1 MISLAIEEKV
11 RNLKNIESTFELF
24 EFLGYANYLYDKTYK
39 RDKIDFGIP
48 KDVIPNIENIYS
60 IFNIEKYLFC
70 FFIDTKKIS
79 RPFLKTIS
87 KSLLDSYIRVLL
99 IFTDDWKTYYFTLPQ
114 YEKLEGKKKLKLS
127 TLILDATQIYHTD
140 LEVISTL
147 EITQKETY
155 REIWRDCWQQA
166 FSKERVNDQFFKD
179 FERVFFELRSLAN
192 HQIEDVKLSH
202 EFAQQT
208 LNRLIFLYFI
218 AKKEW
223 LDSDKKFISNFYKE
237 YKIERNKGNLPQ
249 DSFYENWL
257 KILFF
262 EVFNKSYPNL
272 GIARYIPADLKN
284 NLITFPYLN
293 GGLFNEEEFDKL
305 GINIPD
311 SMFNKIFAFLD
322 KYNFTIKEDLPL
334 DVEVAVDPQM
344 LGYLYESFANIAEE
358 IYERNDLGVFYTPVS
373 EVDFMVR
380 RCLVEYFANHLEKIP
395 KDIIYKL
402 VFDEDKKEA
411 IEYMNRHNLWG
422 DLEFLIEDVKIVDPA
437 CGSGA
442 FLLGCLKVLVE
453 LTQILERNLG
463 RERKD
468 FDIKKDIIG
477 SNLLGVDVMKW
488 ALHCAELRLWLS
500 MIVEADLPFER
511 RKEPLLPNFNLRLR
525 VGDSLVQK
533 IGGINLDLRD
543 LNISKETKRKLN
555 YLKEEKQKFYLNNP
569 SRKFDNYEAIQKE
582 EIKIFQEILRE
593 EIINLTKRVP
603 LLKDQLDK
611 TNQLNIFGETSKD
624 KVKKENIVNEIK
636 LLEEKRGI
644 IERVYNELEKKGKQ
658 FVIWKIDF
666 ADVFEEKQGFDIV
679 IGNPPYI
686 RQEKISPPFRSK
698 KEVNLK
704 EKSKYKDELIDSIK
718 IKYPFIKKFDKKCDY
733 YIYFYFHGL
742 SLLNPKGTFCFIT
755 SNSWLDVGYGKVL
768 QEYLAKFVPIK
779 AIYDNQTKRSFEH
792 ASINT
797 VIVFFGAPKF
807 KEDKNPN
814 PTCLDNVAKF
824 IMLKKPYEEVI
835 SSNNLIVID
844 KFNFDDQNLF
854 GNIYKTDQF
863 RVYGI
868 KQRDLLEEGL
878 EIKQNKNKM
887 FEDKLSGEYNG
898 SKWGGKYLRAPDIYF
913 TILEKAKGKLVRLGD
928 IAEVRRGFT
937 TGANEFFYVEDVT
950 DRVDF
955 FQIKPKINNIG
966 DFDNIEEIKKMSL
979 RIVYNKKGD
988 VYWLIEEEFLKP
1000 VLTEIKNSKGI
1011 KIQTNEY
1018 IFIYPDIDFRKTNY
1032 KANDYIKW
1040 GALLKTSG
1048 RQKQKKGILLPQI
1061 ESLQVRKHWYSFKP
1075 SEQLFSDI
1083 FWQKRVGERFAIFYS
1098 KNKIFADQKL
1108 YPLLN
1113 IKCLKENL
1121 IMVLNSIIQRLF
1133 LEIYSVS
1140 YTGSYTLIEIS
1151 TESAKNLLI
1160 VNPNK
1165 IKNLSKYDLSNKSFK
1180 SIFQELGFDS
1190 TIPIRE
1196 QEPNP
1201 LSDRKVLDD
1210 VVFDALGLTEEERR
1224 EVYWATAEL
1233 VKNRLDKARSVK
1245 KK

>member
-1 MISLAIEEKV
+1 MSLVTIEEKV
-11 RNLKNIESTFELF
+11 KNLKDIDSTFELF
-24 EFLGYANYLYDKTYK
+24 EFLGYKEYLFDKTYK

-70 FFIDTKKIS
+70 FFIDNKKIS

-99 IFTDDWKTYYFTLPQ
+99 IFTDDWQTYYFILPQ

-127 TLILDATQIYHTD
+127 TLILDTTQIYHTD

-166 FSKERVNDQFFKD
+166 FNKKRVNDQFFKD
-179 FERVFFELRSLAN
+179 FEKVFFELRSLAN

-262 EVFNKSYPNL
+262 EVFNKAFPNL

-305 GINIPD
+305 GISIPD

-334 DVEVAVDPQM
+334 DIEVAVDPQM

-358 IYERNDLGVFYTPVS
+358 IYERNDLGVFYTPVC

-380 RCLVEYFANHLEKIP
+380 RSLVEYFANHLEKIP
-395 KDIIYKL
+395 KEIIYKL

-422 DLEFLIEDVKIVDPA
+422 DLEFLIEDIKIVDPA

-442 FLLGCLKVLVE
+442 FLLGGLKVLVE
-453 LTQILERNLG
+453 LTQILEQNLG

-500 MIVEADLPFER
+500 MIVEEDIPADR
-511 RKEPLLPNFNLRLR
+511 RKEALLPNFNLRLR

-533 IGGINLDLRD
+533 IGDINLNLRD
-543 LNISKETKRKLN
+543 ITISKEIKKKLN
-555 YLKEEKQKFYLNNP
+555 YLKEEKYKFYRNDP
-569 SRKFDNYEAIQKE
+569 SRKFKDYEAVKRE

-593 EIINLTKRVP
+593 EIINLDKKIQILNIQLSKR
-603 LLKDQLDK
+603 
-611 TNQLNIFGETSKD
+611 NQLNIYGEQSKE
-624 KVKKENIVNEIK
+624 KVEKENVKNEMK
-636 LLEEKRGI
+636 FLEEK
-644 IERVYNELEKKGKQ
+644 IELIKKAYSKLEKKGKQ
-658 FVIWKIDF
+658 FVIWEIDF

-686 RQEKISPPFRSK
+686 RQEKISPPFRPK
-698 KEVNLK
+698 KEINLQ
-704 EKSKYKDELIDSIK
+704 EKRKYKEDLIESIK
-718 IKYPFIKKFDKKCDY
+718 IKYPFIKEFNRKCDY

-755 SNSWLDVGYGKVL
+755 SNSWLDVEYGKIL
-768 QEYLAKFVPIK
+768 QEFLVKYVPIK
-779 AIYDNQTKRSFEH
+779 AIYDNQVNRAFEH

-797 VIVFFGAPKF
+797 VIVFFGAPII
-807 KEDKNPN
+807 ENNKNPN
-814 PTCLDNVAKF
+814 PTCLDNFAKF
-824 IMLKKPYEEVI
+824 VMLKKPYEEVI

-844 KFNFDDQNLF
+844 KFNPDDQSLF
-854 GNIYKTDQF
+854 GNILKTDQF
-863 RVYGI
+863 RVYAI
-868 KQRDLLEEGL
+868 KQRDLLEDGL
-878 EIKQNKNKM
+878 EIKKEEDNEM
-887 FEDKLSGEYNG
+887 FEDKLSGEYIG

-913 TILEKAKGKLVRLGD
+913 TILEKGKDKLVRLGD
-928 IAEVRRGFT
+928 IADVRFGIK
-937 TGANEFFYVEDVT
+937 TGANEFFYVEEVT
-950 DRVDF
+950 DKIDF
-955 FQIKPKINNIG
+955 LQIKSKIKNLRE
-966 DFDNIEEIKKMSL
+966 FSNIEEIKKDGL
-979 RIVYNKKGD
+979 RVVHNKKD
-988 VYWLIEEEFLKP
+988 DSCWLIEEEFLKP
-1000 VLTEIKNSKGI
+1000 VIKSPR
-1011 KIQTNEY
+1011 E
-1018 IFIYPDIDFRKTNY
+1018 
-1032 KANDYIKW
+1032 
-1040 GALLKTSG
+1040 
-1048 RQKQKKGILLPQI
+1048 
-1061 ESLQVRKHWYSFKP
+1061 
-1075 SEQLFSDI
+1075 
-1083 FWQKRVGERFAIFYS
+1083 
-1098 KNKIFADQKL
+1098 
-1108 YPLLN
+1108 
-1113 IKCLKENL
+1113 C
-1121 IMVLNSIIQRLF
+1121 NSIIVKMEDLKYMVFMCNKSKRELKGTKAIEYITWGEKQKYHKRPTCASRRYWWNLGKQEKQDFLF
-1133 LEIYSVS
+1133 LRFRDKRNWTPIISKEIDIQIGDVVFVGRICPNKKWALGYILNSTMGILISEIFGRANLGDGLLTTYGPEILSFIVLDP
-1140 YTGSYTLIEIS
+1140 TLIENDICKNILIS
-1151 TESAKNLLI
+1151 MDK
-1160 VNPNK
+1160 
-1165 IKNLSKYDLSNKSFK
+1165 KSVLP
-1180 SIFQELGFDS
+1180 IFQELGFDQMK
-1190 TIPIRE
+1190 PIRE
-1196 QEPNP
+1196 QQPNP
-1201 LSDRKVLDD
+1201 LLDRKALDD
-1210 VVFDALGLTEEERR
+1210 VVFDVLGLTNEERK

>member
-1 MISLAIEEKV
+1 MIPLAIEEKV
-11 RNLKNIESTFELF
+11 KNLKDIDSIFELF
-24 EFLGYANYLYDKTYK
+24 EFLGYKKYLYDKTYK

-60 IFNIEKYLFC
+60 IFNIEKHLYC
-70 FFIDTKKIS
+70 FFIETKNIS
-79 RPFLKTIS
+79 SRSFLKIIS

-99 IFTDDWKTYYFTLPQ
+99 IFTDDWKTYYFILPQ

-127 TLILDATQIYHTD
+127 TLILDTTQIYHTD

-147 EITQKETY
+147 GITSGDASY
-155 REIWRDCWQQA
+155 RDIWRDRWQQA
-166 FSKERVNDQFFKD
+166 FSKERVNDRFFED
-179 FERVFFELRSLAN
+179 FEKVFFELRSLVN
-192 HQIEDVKLSH
+192 NKIKDVKISH

-218 AKKEW
+218 AKKKW
-223 LDSDKKFISNFYKE
+223 LASDKKFISNFYKE

-262 EVFNKSYPNL
+262 EVFNKSFPNL
-272 GIARYIPADLKN
+272 GIAKYIPVELKN
-284 NLITFPYLN
+284 SLITFPYLN

-322 KYNFTIKEDLPL
+322 KYNFTIKEDSPL
-334 DVEVAVDPQM
+334 DIEVAVDPQM

-380 RCLVEYFANHLEKIP
+380 RSLVEYFANHLEKIP

-411 IEYMNRHNLWG
+411 IEYMNRHNIWG

-442 FLLGCLKVLVE
+442 FLLGSLKALME
-453 LTQILERNLG
+453 LTQIIERYLG

-477 SNLLGVDVMKW
+477 NNLFGVDVMKW

-500 MIVEADLPFER
+500 MIVEADLSEER
-511 RKEPLLPNFNLRLR
+511 RKEALLPNFNLRLR

-533 IGGINLDLRD
+533 IGDINFDLKS
-543 LNISKETKRKLN
+543 LNVSREIKRKLN
-555 YLKEEKQKFYLNNP
+555 YLKEEKQKFYRNDP

-593 EIINLTKRVP
+593 EIINLTKRIP

-636 LLEEKRGI
+636 LLEEKGGI
-644 IERVYNELEKKGKQ
+644 IERVYNELEKKEKQ
-658 FVIWKIDF
+658 FVIWEIDF
-666 ADVFEEKQGFDIV
+666 ADVFEEKHGFDIV

-686 RQEKISPPFRSK
+686 RQEKISPPFRPK
-698 KEVNLK
+698 KEINLE
-704 EKSKYKDELIDSIK
+704 EKRKYKEDLIESIK
-718 IKYPFIKKFDKKCDY
+718 IKYPFIKEFNRKCDY

-779 AIYDNQTKRSFEH
+779 AICDNQVKRSFEH

-797 VIVFFGAPKF
+797 IIVFFGAPLIKNS
-807 KEDKNPN
+807 KNPR
-814 PTCLDNVAKF
+814 PTCLDNVVKF
-824 IMLKKPYEEVI
+824 IMLKKPYEEVV
-835 SSNNLIVID
+835 SAQNLIAID
-844 KFNFDDQNLF
+844 NFIPDTQSLF
-854 GNIYKTDQF
+854 GNILKTNDF
-863 RVYGI
+863 RVYAI
-868 KQRDLLEEGL
+868 KQEDLLKEGL
-878 EIKQNKNKM
+878 EVKEDKNEM
-887 FEDKLSGEYNG
+887 FENKLFGEYTG
-898 SKWGGKYLRAPDIYF
+898 SKWGGKYLRAPDVFF
-913 TILEKAKGKLVRLGD
+913 TILKKAKNKLVSLNKFCKVETYLNTGGADKFFFVQKIKD
-928 IAEVRRGFT
+928 ID
-937 TGANEFFYVEDVT
+937 NNYC
-950 DRVDF
+950 
-955 FQIKPKINNIG
+955 IINNVEYSTNFIVEKELIVH
-966 DFDNIEEIKKMSL
+966 FIKTPQTLNKVLIRENDLSNVWLL
-979 RIVYNKKGD
+979 RIPRDYKIKDKK
-988 VYWLIEEEFLKP
+988 VF
-1000 VLTEIKNSKGI
+1000 N
-1011 KIQTNEY
+1011 
-1018 IFIYPDIDFRKTNY
+1018 
-1032 KANDYIKW
+1032 YIKW
-1040 GALLKTSG
+1040 GENKKYNLKSG
-1048 RQKQKKGILLPQI
+1048 RQNKSKWWCLPSQAF
-1061 ESLQVRKHWYSFKP
+1061 KYSEIIWP
-1075 SEQLFSDI
+1075 RLFNDSHIIYWNKDL
-1083 FWQKRVGERFAIFYS
+1083 FPFTNFYS
-1098 KNKIFADQKL
+1098 IWLPDNKMDWIKLFNSSFIWFSREIFGKVNYGEGAIKTDGNDIKKML
-1108 YPLLN
+1108 IISPTEN
-1113 IKCLKENL
+1113 IRNVNFDFNRN
-1121 IMVLNSIIQRLF
+1121 IG
-1133 LEIYSVS
+1133 SVF
-1140 YTGSYTLIEIS
+1140 YEFGF
-1151 TESAKNLLI
+1151 
-1160 VNPNK
+1160 NPTK
-1165 IKNLSKYDLSNKSFK
+1165 P
-1180 SIFQELGFDS
+1180 
-1190 TIPIRE
+1190 TRE

-1201 LSDRKVLDD
+1201 LPDRKALDD
-1210 VVFDALGLTEEERR
+1210 VVFDALGLTEEERK

>member
-1 MISLAIEEKV
+1 MIPFTIEEKV
-11 RNLKNIESTFELF
+11 RNLKDIDSTFELF

-39 RDKIDFGIP
+39 RDKIGFGIP
-48 KDVIPNIENIYS
+48 KDIIPNIENIYS
-60 IFNIEKYLFC
+60 IFNIEKHLYC
-70 FFIDTKKIS
+70 FFIETKNIS
-79 RPFLKTIS
+79 SRSFLKIIS

-99 IFTDDWKTYYFTLPQ
+99 IFTDDWKTYYFILPQ

-127 TLILDATQIYHTD
+127 TLILDTTQIYHTD

-155 REIWRDCWQQA
+155 RDIWRDCWQKA
-166 FSKERVNDQFFKD
+166 FNKKRVNDQFFKD
-179 FERVFFELRSLAN
+179 FEKVFFELRSLIN
-192 HQIEDVKLSH
+192 NKIKDVKISH

-223 LDSDKKFISNFYKE
+223 LASDKKFISNFYKE
-237 YKIERNKGNLPQ
+237 YKIERNKGNVPK

-257 KILFF
+257 KILFL

-272 GIARYIPADLKN
+272 GIARYIPAELKN
-284 NLITFPYLN
+284 SLITFPYLN

-311 SMFNKIFAFLD
+311 SMFNKIFTFLD

-344 LGYLYESFANIAEE
+344 LGYLYESFANSEE

-380 RCLVEYFANHLEKIP
+380 RSLVEYFANHLEKIP
-395 KDIIYKL
+395 KDIIYRF

-411 IEYMNRHNLWG
+411 LEYINKHNLWG

-442 FLLGCLKVLVE
+442 FLLGSLKALME
-453 LTQILERNLG
+453 LTQIIERYLG

-477 SNLLGVDVMKW
+477 NNLFGVDVMKW

-500 MIVEADLPFER
+500 MIVEADLSEDR
-511 RKEPLLPNFNLRLR
+511 RKEALLPNFNLRLR

-533 IGGINLDLRD
+533 IGDINFDLKS
-543 LNISKETKRKLN
+543 LNVSREIKRKLN
-555 YLKEEKQKFYLNNP
+555 YLKEEKQKFYRNDP

-593 EIINLTKRVP
+593 EIINLTKRIP

-636 LLEEKRGI
+636 LLEEKGGI
-644 IERVYNELEKKGKQ
+644 IERVYNELEKKEKQ
-658 FVIWKIDF
+658 FVIWEIDF
-666 ADVFEEKQGFDIV
+666 ADVFEEKHGFDIV

-686 RQEKISPPFRSK
+686 RQEKISPPFRPK
-698 KEVNLK
+698 KEINLE
-704 EKSKYKDELIDSIK
+704 EKRKYKEDLIESIK
-718 IKYPFIKKFDKKCDY
+718 IKYPFIKEFNRKCDY

-797 VIVFFGAPKF
+797 VIVFFGAPLIKNN
-807 KEDKNPN
+807 KNPN
-814 PTCLDNVAKF
+814 PACLDNIAKF
-824 IMLKKPYEEVI
+824 IMLKKPYEEII
-835 SSNNLIVID
+835 SSQNLITID
-844 KFNFDDQNLF
+844 KFNPDNQNLF
-854 GNIYKTDQF
+854 GNILKENDF
-863 RVYGI
+863 RVYAI
-868 KQRDLLEEGL
+868 RQEDLLKEGL
-878 EIKQNKNKM
+878 EVKEDKNKM
-887 FEDKLSGEYNG
+887 FENKLFDEYTG

-913 TILEKAKGKLVRLGD
+913 TILKKGKGKLIKLGD
-928 IAEVRRGFT
+928 IAEVSRGFT

-950 DRVDF
+950 DKVNIL
-955 FQIKPKINNIG
+955 QIKPKVKNME
-966 DFDNIEEIKKMSL
+966 DFSNIEEIKKAGL
-979 RIVYNKKGD
+979 RITYNRGD
-988 VYWLIEEEFLKP
+988 DAYWLIEEEFLKP
-1000 VLTEIKNSKGI
+1000 VIKSPRECKSIIAKIEDLKYKVFMCHKSKTELKGTKSIEYITWGEKQSYHKRPTCASRKYWWNLGAQRLAFCSYPMVNNERLIFSVNKGI
-1011 KIQTNEY
+1011 YNDANLVGIYPKNEY
-1018 IFIYPDIDFRKTNY
+1018 GLKLLYSLNSTYNMLNMELLGV
-1032 KANDYIKW
+1032 ANLGEGAIKQNPIYIKRSIVINPDNIR
-1040 GALLKTSG
+1040 LNFNQDILK
-1048 RQKQKKGILLPQI
+1048 R
-1061 ESLQVRKHWYSFKP
+1061 
-1075 SEQLFSDI
+1075 
-1083 FWQKRVGERFAIFYS
+1083 
-1098 KNKIFADQKL
+1098 
-1108 YPLLN
+1108 N
-1113 IKCLKENL
+1113 I
-1121 IMVLNSIIQRLF
+1121 
-1133 LEIYSVS
+1133 
-1140 YTGSYTLIEIS
+1140 
-1151 TESAKNLLI
+1151 
-1160 VNPNK
+1160 
-1165 IKNLSKYDLSNKSFK
+1165 K
-1180 SIFQELGFDS
+1180 SIFIELGFNLNV
-1190 TIPIRE
+1190 PLRE
-1196 QEPNP
+1196 QQPNP
-1201 LSDRKVLDD
+1201 LPDRKALDD
-1210 VVFDALGLTEEERR
+1210 VVFDVLGLTEEERK

>member
-1 MISLAIEEKV
+1 MIPLAIEEKV
-11 RNLKNIESTFELF
+11 RNLKDIDSIFELF
-24 EFLGYANYLYDKTYK
+24 GFLGYKKYLYDKTYK

-60 IFNIEKYLFC
+60 IFNIEKHLYC
-70 FFIDTKKIS
+70 FFIESKNIS
-79 RPFLKTIS
+79 SRSFLKIIS

-127 TLILDATQIYHTD
+127 TLILDTTQIYHTD

-147 EITQKETY
+147 GITSGDASY
-155 REIWRDCWQQA
+155 RDIWRDCWQQA
-166 FSKERVNDQFFKD
+166 FNKERVNDQFFKD
-179 FERVFFELRSLAN
+179 FEKVFFELRTLAN
-192 HQIEDVKLSH
+192 RQIEDVKLSH

-223 LDSDKKFISNFYKE
+223 LASDKKFISNFYKE

-262 EVFNKSYPNL
+262 EVFNKSYPSL

-284 NLITFPYLN
+284 NLITFPHLN

-344 LGYLYESFANIAEE
+344 LGYLYESFANIAEG

-380 RCLVEYFANHLEKIP
+380 RSLVEYFANYLEKIP

-442 FLLGCLKVLVE
+442 FLLGSLKVLVE

-477 SNLLGVDVMKW
+477 NNLLGVDVMKW

-500 MIVEADLPFER
+500 MIVEADLSEER
-511 RKEPLLPNFNLRLR
+511 RKEALLPNFNLRLR

-533 IGGINLDLRD
+533 IGDINFDLESV
-543 LNISKETKRKLN
+543 NVSTEIKRKLN

-593 EIINLTKRVP
+593 EIINLTKRIP

-636 LLEEKRGI
+636 LVEEKKGI

-666 ADVFEEKQGFDIV
+666 ADVFEEKKGFDVV

-686 RQEKISPPFRSK
+686 RQEKISPPFRPK
-698 KEVNLK
+698 KEINLE
-704 EKSKYKDELIDSIK
+704 EKRKYKEDLIESIK
-718 IKYPFIKKFDKKCDY
+718 IKYPFIKEFNRKCDY

-755 SNSWLDVGYGKVL
+755 SNSWLDVDYGKVL

-779 AIYDNQTKRSFEH
+779 AIYDNQVKRSFEH

-797 VIVFFGAPKF
+797 IIVFFGAPIF
-807 KEDKNPN
+807 EKNKKPN
-814 PTCLDNVAKF
+814 PTCLDNIAKF

-835 SSNNLIVID
+835 SSQNLITID
-844 KFNFDDQNLF
+844 KFNPDNQNLF
-854 GNIYKTDQF
+854 GNILKENDF
-863 RVYGI
+863 RVYAI
-868 KQRDLLEEGL
+868 RQEDLLKEGL
-878 EIKQNKNKM
+878 EVKEDKNEM
-887 FEDKLSGEYNG
+887 FENQSFGKYIG

-913 TILEKAKGKLVRLGD
+913 TILEKGKGKLVRLGD

-937 TGANEFFYVEDVT
+937 TGVNEFFYVEDVT
-950 DRVDF
+950 DKVNIL
-955 FQIKPKINNIG
+955 QIKPKIKNME
-966 DFDNIEEIKKMSL
+966 DFSNIEEIKKAGL
-979 RIVYNKKGD
+979 RITYNRGD
-988 VYWLIEEEFLKP
+988 DAYWLIEEEFLKP
-1000 VLTEIKNSKGI
+1000 VIKSPRECKSIIIKMEDLKYKVFICNKSKIELKG
-1011 KIQTNEY
+1011 T
-1018 IFIYPDIDFRKTNY
+1018 
-1032 KANDYIKW
+1032 KAMGYIKW
-1040 GALLKTSG
+1040 GEKQGYKKRSTCKSREYWWYLRKIDYNIAYPCTHNPSWVVFYNPNFYYMDKVFYGIKAHNFNLLCLFLNSTFV
-1048 RQKQKKGILLPQI
+1048 LLQ
-1061 ESLQVRKHWYSFKP
+1061 
-1075 SEQLFSDI
+1075 
-1083 FWQKRVGERFAIFYS
+1083 A
-1098 KNKIFADQKL
+1098 
-1108 YPLLN
+1108 
-1113 IKCLKENL
+1113 ENL
-1121 IMVLNSIIQRLF
+1121 GYSLVGGGGSFITVEDLKKILILN
-1133 LEIYSVS
+1133 
-1140 YTGSYTLIEIS
+1140 LID
-1151 TESAKNLLI
+1151 
-1160 VNPNK
+1160 
-1165 IKNLSKYDLSNKSFK
+1165 IKNIGLARKIDYHKKYK
-1180 SIFQELGFDS
+1180 SIFQEIGFNL
-1190 TIPIRE
+1190 TKPVRE
-1196 QEPNP
+1196 QQPNP
-1201 LSDRKVLDD
+1201 LPDRKALDDIVFDVLDL
-1210 VVFDALGLTEEERR
+1210 AEEERK

>member
-1 MISLAIEEKV
+1 M
-11 RNLKNIESTFELF
+11 
-24 EFLGYANYLYDKTYK
+24 
-39 RDKIDFGIP
+39 
-48 KDVIPNIENIYS
+48 
-60 IFNIEKYLFC
+60 
-70 FFIDTKKIS
+70 
-79 RPFLKTIS
+79 
-87 KSLLDSYIRVLL
+87 
-99 IFTDDWKTYYFTLPQ
+99 
-114 YEKLEGKKKLKLS
+114 
-127 TLILDATQIYHTD
+127 ILDTTQIYHTD
-140 LEVISTL
+140 LEVISIL

-166 FSKERVNDQFFKD
+166 FNKERVNDQFFKD
-179 FERVFFELRSLAN
+179 FEKVFFELRTLAN
-192 HQIEDVKLSH
+192 RQIEDVKLSH

-223 LDSDKKFISNFYKE
+223 LASDKKFISNFYKE

-262 EVFNKSYPNL
+262 EVFNKSYPSL

-284 NLITFPYLN
+284 NLITFPHLN

-344 LGYLYESFANIAEE
+344 LGYLYESFANIAEG

-380 RCLVEYFANHLEKIP
+380 RSLVEYFANHLEKIP

-411 IEYMNRHNLWG
+411 IEYMNRHHLWG

-442 FLLGCLKVLVE
+442 FLLGSLKVLVE

-477 SNLLGVDVMKW
+477 NNLLGVDVMKW

-500 MIVEADLPFER
+500 MIVEADLSEER
-511 RKEPLLPNFNLRLR
+511 RKEALLPNFNLRLR

-533 IGGINLDLRD
+533 IGDINFDLESV
-543 LNISKETKRKLN
+543 NVSTEIKRKLN

-593 EIINLTKRVP
+593 EIINLTKKIP

-636 LLEEKRGI
+636 LLEEKKGI

-666 ADVFEEKQGFDIV
+666 ADVFEEKKGFDVV

-686 RQEKISPPFRSK
+686 RQEKISPPFRPK
-698 KEVNLK
+698 KEVDLK
-704 EKSKYKDELIDSIK
+704 EKSKYKDELINSIK

-755 SNSWLDVGYGKVL
+755 SNSWLDVDYGKVL

-779 AIYDNQTKRSFEH
+779 AIYDNQVKRSFEH

-797 VIVFFGAPKF
+797 IIVFFGTPIF
-807 KEDKNPN
+807 EKNKKPN
-814 PTCLDNVAKF
+814 PTCLDNIAKF

-835 SSNNLIVID
+835 SSQNLITID
-844 KFNFDDQNLF
+844 KFNPDNQNLF
-854 GNIYKTDQF
+854 GNILKENDF
-863 RVYGI
+863 RVYAI
-868 KQRDLLEEGL
+868 RQEDLLKEGL
-878 EIKQNKNKM
+878 EVKEDKNEM
-887 FEDKLSGEYNG
+887 FENQSFGKYIG

-913 TILEKAKGKLVRLGD
+913 TILEKGKDKLVRLGE
-928 IAEVRRGFT
+928 IADVRFGIK
-937 TGANEFFYVEDVT
+937 TGANEFFYVEDVSEKIE
-950 DRVDF
+950 F
-955 FQIKPKINNIG
+955 FRIKPKIKNLGEFNSIN
-966 DFDNIEEIKKMSL
+966 DIKTAGL
-979 RIVYNKKGD
+979 RIVYNKKD
-988 VYWLIEEEFLKP
+988 DSYWLIEEKFLKP
-1000 VLTEIKNSKGI
+1000 VIKSPRECKSILIRQEDLKYKVFMCQKSK
-1011 KIQTNEY
+1011 NELEVL
-1018 IFIYPDIDFRKTNY
+1018 
-1032 KANDYIKW
+1032 KALDYIKW
-1040 GALLKTSG
+1040 GERKIYHKRPTCASRRRWWDLG
-1048 RQKQKKGILLPQI
+1048 VRDGAPILVSAKI
-1061 ESLQVRKHWYSFKP
+1061 
-1075 SEQLFSDI
+1075 
-1083 FWQKRVGERFAIFYS
+1083 GERYVVYS
-1098 KNKIFADQKL
+1098 NQDRILEDKIL
-1108 YPLLN
+1108 YGVNLKN
-1113 IKCLKENL
+1113 IKHEKKTVF
-1121 IMVLNSIIQRLF
+1121 ILNSVISRLF
-1133 LEIYSVS
+1133 LELFSRQL
-1140 YTGSYTLIEIS
+1140 TGAQAIADVDVNVWEDVLLLYDKFYKNITVNSEFLHRPIHSIF
-1151 TESAKNLLI
+1151 TELDFD
-1160 VNPNK
+1160 PNK
-1165 IKNLSKYDLSNKSFK
+1165 
-1180 SIFQELGFDS
+1180 
-1190 TIPIRE
+1190 PIRE
-1196 QEPNP
+1196 QQPSP
-1201 LSDRKVLDD
+1201 LPDRKALDD
-1210 VVFDALGLTEEERR
+1210 IVFDALGLTEEERK